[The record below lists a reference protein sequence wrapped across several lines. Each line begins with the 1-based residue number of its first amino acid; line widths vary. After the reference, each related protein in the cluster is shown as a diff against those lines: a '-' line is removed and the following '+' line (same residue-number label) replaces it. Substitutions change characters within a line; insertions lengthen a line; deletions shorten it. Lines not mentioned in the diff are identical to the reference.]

1 MTGLRGSF
9 IEIFSYTTGQLAI
22 VPIVDAG
29 PHFTDDPYW
38 LTNSRPKAE
47 STAENKSGLDLTPQ
61 TVHDLGLPT
70 KVIVPTNAADYPYG
84 LIIINTPGD
93 PHFNWR
99 FVK

>member
-1 MTGLRGSF
+1 MTGLRGS
-9 IEIFSYTTGQLAI
+9 IEIFSYTSGQSAI
-22 VPIVDAG
+22 VPIVDSG

-38 LTNSRPKAE
+38 LTNSRPNAE
-47 STAENKSGLDLTPQ
+47 RTANKSGLDLTPQ

-70 KVIVPTNAADYPYG
+70 KVIDNSTLRALGYPNG

-93 PHFNWR
+93 SYFNWR